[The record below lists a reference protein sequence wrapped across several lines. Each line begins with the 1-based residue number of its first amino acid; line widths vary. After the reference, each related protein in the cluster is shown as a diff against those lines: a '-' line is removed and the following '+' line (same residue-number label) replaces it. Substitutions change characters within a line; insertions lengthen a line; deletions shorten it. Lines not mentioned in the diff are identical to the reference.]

1 MDGNTDRKEVSNR
14 KAANRLKK
22 FINSI
27 NHIGKK
33 KAGGEEGQ
41 LHIRKNVLLQPKADK
56 KHLHLQPRGDWHKL
70 RCALYGGS
78 KEKACQTHKP
88 AGTLVLHKVLSSGSS
103 SVSTQEGVYGQPPKE
118 VPFPMAY

>member
-1 MDGNTDRKEVSNR
+1 MDGNTDGKEVSNR

-33 KAGGEEGQ
+33 AGGEEGQ
-41 LHIRKNVLLQPKADK
+41 LHIRKNVLLQPKTDK

-78 KEKACQTHKP
+78 KEQSLP
-88 AGTLVLHKVLSSGSS
+88 N
-103 SVSTQEGVYGQPPKE
+103 TQASWHTCAAQSAEFRLFQCIHTGRCVWTTT
-118 VPFPMAY
+118 